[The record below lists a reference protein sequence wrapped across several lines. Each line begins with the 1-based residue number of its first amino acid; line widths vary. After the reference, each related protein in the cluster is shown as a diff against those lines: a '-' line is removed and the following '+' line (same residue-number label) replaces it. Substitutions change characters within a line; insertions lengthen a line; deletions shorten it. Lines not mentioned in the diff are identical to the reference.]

1 LDLAVNV
8 NPSTAGPQVSSVAS
22 TAWRAAPLAA
32 RTGSEAA
39 PVSATSAVSVSLG
52 QAALS
57 ADVQTYAMPSR
68 TTTAWAQQP
77 EDAISSRMAG
87 NFSQPSLATRFN
99 GLGAAMLK
107 RFQTDAG
114 GFSQSVTLAAPGTS
128 ATASASASATA
139 PSDLYATADNQVALT
154 IKTASGATVA
164 LSLGSQSDGLAV
176 RVTVS
181 GGELDDAERKALV
194 QLSDAFQ
201 DAIDGLGAVP
211 PKLAFGGFT
220 DVDPSVLT
228 SIDFKA
234 STKADGKGAIQAV
247 AFHADAKSRSLSA
260 SGPSGTVKVDVDL
273 SQPGIL
279 GNAAQQAPAMARYLR
294 QIDTAGSRGQGDA
307 ELVGMFKDAFSQLNS
322 NYGVTAPLAG
332 RAAPGVIALNAGD
345 HSLLSGLADFSASM
359 VQAPNASNPMRPD
372 EVDSFS
378 YKVSQSTSV
387 TGNDPRNRT
396 IHQDQQAQLAASFHR
411 ALSPGASLSL
421 TAAKESQFYEFV
433 KVDDQA
439 KASTDIA
446 YEDGKRTQATV
457 AQSARQSTQVQRYL
471 MGQLA
476 SDTTVPLEG
485 QRVSDVRQLLSSVE
499 RADMSHDP
507 EDARSRDQALATA
520 ASLAVL
526 PDEPTA
532 LRHGGGSAVVAMA

>member
-8 NPSTAGPQVSSVAS
+8 NPSTAGPQVSNVAS

-32 RTGSEAA
+32 PTGSEAA

-77 EDAISSRMAG
+77 EDAISSRMAA

-107 RFQTDAG
+107 RFGTDAG
-114 GFSQSVTLAAPGTS
+114 GFSQSVTLAAPG
-128 ATASASASATA
+128 ASATA

-176 RVTVS
+176 QVTVS

-273 SQPGIL
+273 SQPAIL
-279 GNAAQQAPAMARYLR
+279 GNAAQQAQAMARYLR

-307 ELVGMFKDAFSQLNS
+307 ALVGMFKDAFSQLNS

-378 YKVSQSTSV
+378 YKVSQNTGV
-387 TGNDPRNRT
+387 TGKDPRNRT
-396 IHQDQQAQLAASFHR
+396 IHQDQQAQLSASFHR

-446 YEDGKRTQATV
+446 YEDGKRTAASVT
-457 AQSARQSTQVQRYL
+457 QSARQSTQVQRYL

-507 EDARSRDQALATA
+507 EDARSRDQALAAA

>member
-8 NPSTAGPQVSSVAS
+8 NPSTAGPQVSNVAS

-32 RTGSEAA
+32 PTGSAA
-39 PVSATSAVSVSLG
+39 DARVRYVGRVGQPRASGSLG
-52 QAALS
+52 RC
-57 ADVQTYAMPSR
+57 ADLR
-68 TTTAWAQQP
+68 DAQP
-77 EDAISSRMAG
+77 HDDG
-87 NFSQPSLATRFN
+87 V
-99 GLGAAMLK
+99 GAAARGRHLLAHG
-107 RFQTDAG
+107 RQLQPALARDAVQRPGRRDAEALRHGRRRLLAVGDAG
-114 GFSQSVTLAAPGTS
+114 GAGHLRHRIRT
-128 ATASASASATA
+128 ASATA

-176 RVTVS
+176 QVTVS

-273 SQPGIL
+273 SQPAIL
-279 GNAAQQAPAMARYLR
+279 GNAAQQAQAMARYLR

-307 ELVGMFKDAFSQLNS
+307 ALVGMFKDAFSQLNS

-378 YKVSQSTSV
+378 YKVSQNTSV
-387 TGNDPRNRT
+387 TGKDPRNRT

>member
-1 LDLAVNV
+1 
-8 NPSTAGPQVSSVAS
+8 
-22 TAWRAAPLAA
+22 
-32 RTGSEAA
+32 
-39 PVSATSAVSVSLG
+39 
-52 QAALS
+52 
-57 ADVQTYAMPSR
+57 
-68 TTTAWAQQP
+68 
-77 EDAISSRMAG
+77 
-87 NFSQPSLATRFN
+87 
-99 GLGAAMLK
+99 
-107 RFQTDAG
+107 
-114 GFSQSVTLAAPGTS
+114 
-128 ATASASASATA
+128 
-139 PSDLYATADNQVALT
+139 
-154 IKTASGATVA
+154 
-164 LSLGSQSDGLAV
+164 
-176 RVTVS
+176 
-181 GGELDDAERKALV
+181 
-194 QLSDAFQ
+194 
-201 DAIDGLGAVP
+201 
-211 PKLAFGGFT
+211 
-220 DVDPSVLT
+220 
-228 SIDFKA
+228 
-234 STKADGKGAIQAV
+234 
-247 AFHADAKSRSLSA
+247 
-260 SGPSGTVKVDVDL
+260 
-273 SQPGIL
+273 
-279 GNAAQQAPAMARYLR
+279 
-294 QIDTAGSRGQGDA
+294 
-307 ELVGMFKDAFSQLNS
+307 MFKDAFSQLNS

-378 YKVSQSTSV
+378 YKVSQNTSV
-387 TGNDPRNRT
+387 TGNDPRNRA

-446 YEDGKRTQATV
+446 YEDGARTQATV

-471 MGQLA
+471 MGKLA

-507 EDARSRDQALATA
+507 ADARSRDQALATA

-532 LRHGGGSAVVAMA
+532 LRHGGGAIA